1 MNGRVF
7 CSPGNSLIFPILRYS
22 VYGQKIR
29 FESGVSPRVACRTTA
44 VSLYPWS
51 SMPSSFIPWETLKIS
66 SWELEICYQQGD
78 IIYLQLRSYF
88 TPCLL
93 PHCKAVLENV
103 FQFTVINLQ
112 SKTKEILLQISVS
125 SSTSFYLL
133 IIMME
138 WFWSS
143 SCGLA
148 WLICSPER
156 EGLNYGWQDVML
168 NIKHIFQ
175 KAKIT
180 DESGFLKKT
189 TTAKNW
195 MINLD
200 IGKIAFFL
208 YKTDRSQLVWC
219 VCYSKYICQSCQS

>member
-7 CSPGNSLIFPILRYS
+7 CSPGNSLTFPILRYS

-51 SMPSSFIPWETLKIS
+51 SVPSSFIPWETLKTS
-66 SWELEICYQQGD
+66 SWEIEICYQQGD

-93 PHCKAVLENV
+93 PRCKAVLENV

-156 EGLNYGWQDVML
+156 EGLKLWLTRCRAEYKAHLPKGKNYWWEWLFKKKQQQQKVGWL
-168 NIKHIFQ
+168 I
-175 KAKIT
+175 
-180 DESGFLKKT
+180 
-189 TTAKNW
+189 
-195 MINLD
+195 
-200 IGKIAFFL
+200 
-208 YKTDRSQLVWC
+208 
-219 VCYSKYICQSCQS
+219 